1 MRQCETTCDWV
12 TTGWMRRASTRL
24 RGEGDDGTRGGR
36 EGMTKVFSDA
46 SVGHR
51 LRVVQLASVE
61 ISQDFFLGYMALES
75 ALGTLRRAFCNET
88 DLS

>member
-1 MRQCETTCDWV
+1 
-12 TTGWMRRASTRL
+12 
-24 RGEGDDGTRGGR
+24 
-36 EGMTKVFSDA
+36 MTKVFSDA